1 MGFSNF
7 DERSKA
13 FLDGVATELNAP
25 DDLGHA
31 FRVTQSVFYTLRDT
45 IAMEDSRALVGRLPD
60 DITAMYEDDWDTAKE
75 RTSYETS
82 EDFYNAVRD
91 NSLSV
96 AEDLY
101 SNTEVRQAVQAV
113 FKVLKEPATESMWQR
128 ITDQLPESLR
138 SNL

>member
-1 MGFSNF
+1 M
-7 DERSKA
+7 
-13 FLDGVATELNAP
+13 ATELNAP

-82 EDFYNAVRD
+82 EDFYNAVRE